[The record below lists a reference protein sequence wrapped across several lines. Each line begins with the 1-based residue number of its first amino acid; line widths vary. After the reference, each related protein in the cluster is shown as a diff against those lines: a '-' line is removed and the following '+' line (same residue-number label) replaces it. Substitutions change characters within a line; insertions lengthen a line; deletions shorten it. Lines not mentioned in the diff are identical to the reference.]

1 MGRSSISP
9 PTLVCVHRA
18 STQASLAALW
28 SALATLYATFLAKFL
43 TSRRILVSAGSGS
56 RLILW
61 TVSPAFRP
69 QSAMLLVKFLT
80 QLAMPVFVLLVS
92 IATSILSLEHCLVS
106 RTSFAMLSAK
116 YSILQTTPVSAL
128 PALTATPIPSLAF
141 SPAYPTLSAT
151 PLAQFSMST
160 PAFATRDSTLTST
173 QSVERSLA
181 SRTSYA
187 VLLVKCLTSLPIRV
201 SATLDS
207 TATLILLLERSP
219 VCRTS
224 SAVRLVKYL
233 TSLPMPV
240 FAMLGSIQPSIQ
252 SAEP

>member
-1 MGRSSISP
+1 MGTALTLASLVALFLVFQMLYAVPWARSSISP

-141 SPAYPTLSAT
+141 SPAYPT
-151 PLAQFSMST
+151 
-160 PAFATRDSTLTST
+160 
-173 QSVERSLA
+173 
-181 SRTSYA
+181 
-187 VLLVKCLTSLPIRV
+187 SLPRIK
-201 SATLDS
+201 S
-207 TATLILLLERSP
+207 TEK
-219 VCRTS
+219 TS
-224 SAVRLVKYL
+224 VGR
-233 TSLPMPV
+233 
-240 FAMLGSIQPSIQ
+240 IH
-252 SAEP
+252 

>member
-1 MGRSSISP
+1 MAL
-9 PTLVCVHRA
+9 TLASLVALFLVFQMLSAVPWDRFLIFQRTPA
-18 STQASLAALW
+18 FAMQVSTQASLAALW

-151 PLAQFSMST
+151 PLAQFSMSIST

-173 QSVERSLA
+173 QSVGRSLA

-187 VLLVKCLTSLPIRV
+187 VLLVKCLTSHQY
-201 SATLDS
+201 
-207 TATLILLLERSP
+207 
-219 VCRTS
+219 VC
-224 SAVRLVKYL
+224 L
-233 TSLPMPV
+233 
-240 FAMLGSIQPSIQ
+240 
-252 SAEP
+252 

>member
-1 MGRSSISP
+1 MG
-9 PTLVCVHRA
+9 
-18 STQASLAALW
+18 TQASLAALW

-128 PALTATPIPSLAF
+128 PALTATRSHHWPSLLRIQHCLQRPWH
-141 SPAYPTLSAT
+141 SSRCQYQRLRLRCGIRHYRRSS
-151 PLAQFSMST
+151 Q
-160 PAFATRDSTLTST
+160 
-173 QSVERSLA
+173 RSLDLCLEHSML
-181 SRTSYA
+181 SRW
-187 VLLVKCLTSLPIRV
+187 LT
-201 SATLDS
+201 T
-207 TATLILLLERSP
+207 
-219 VCRTS
+219 
-224 SAVRLVKYL
+224 
-233 TSLPMPV
+233 
-240 FAMLGSIQPSIQ
+240 
-252 SAEP
+252 